1 METLESCMV
10 CHGSR
15 IETLDAEW
23 HFCRCGACGYV
34 FDSPRP
40 TYDELV
46 AFYSRPTK
54 YDHWVREGKARDALW
69 KRRLKMLLPHR
80 QPGSLLDVGTGIGQ
94 FLHHAKPFFS
104 QVRGTEVSESAIATA
119 REKYGLLID
128 RGQVEEMNLPAASF
142 DNLTLFHVLEHVP
155 NPVKLVETCHRLL
168 RPNGILVVAVP
179 NDVLAWTSKLKKLGK
194 RFGLKPF
201 GKFSPILGISRAGL
215 SREIHLS
222 HFTPAVLR
230 QLLLSNGF
238 GVVAESIDP
247 YYVARGPLALVHG
260 IYYFLHKAMFDLFRA
275 NRYDTIWMIVRKK
288 ERNDLSATNSVVSK
302 GSSLRNEAVGLTD
315 DRGI

>member
-1 METLESCMV
+1 METLEACMV
-10 CHGSR
+10 CRGSR

-23 HFCRCGACGYV
+23 HFCRCAACGYV

-54 YDHWVREGKARDALW
+54 YDHWVREGNARDALW

-104 QVRGTEVSESAIATA
+104 EVGGTEVSESAIQTA

-128 RGQVEEMNLPAASF
+128 RGQVEEMNFPAASF

-179 NDVLAWTSKLKKLGK
+179 NDVLAWTSKIKKLGK
-194 RFGLKPF
+194 RLGIKPF
-201 GKFSPILGISRAGL
+201 QKFSPVMGISRAGL

-222 HFTPAVLR
+222 HFTPPVLR
-230 QLLLSNGF
+230 QLLLSGGF
-238 GVVAESIDP
+238 SVVEESIDP
-247 YYVARGPLALVHG
+247 YYVARGPMAAIQAV
-260 IYYFLHKAMFDLFRA
+260 YYSFHKALFALFRV
-275 NRYDTIWMIVRKK
+275 NRYDTIWMIARKQ
-288 ERNDLSATNSVVSK
+288 ERA
-302 GSSLRNEAVGLTD
+302 
-315 DRGI
+315 